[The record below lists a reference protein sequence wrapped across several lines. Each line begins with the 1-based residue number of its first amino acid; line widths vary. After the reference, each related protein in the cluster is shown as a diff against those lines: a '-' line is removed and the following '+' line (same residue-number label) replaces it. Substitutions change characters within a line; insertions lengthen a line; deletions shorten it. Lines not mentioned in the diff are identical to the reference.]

1 MTETGPL
8 AILTAGEEKNLE
20 IEFWAATDNG
30 ITRDH
35 NEDNFLVD
43 RKLRVFI
50 VADGMGGHA
59 SGEVASSMCVRKVR
73 DVVAE
78 NQDVINKFMEDET
91 SVDRAELL
99 HLLEHAVQEA
109 CSTIYERA
117 QKEKEKRGMGTTCS
131 VLLLLGERGF
141 IAHVGDSRIY
151 LVRQG
156 QVHQLSDDHSLIN
169 ELIKRGSLKA
179 EEVADSPYREYKNAV
194 TRAVGVYESVAVD
207 TLDFDA
213 LPGDRFMLCSD
224 GLHHYL
230 DDERIIRTMQLP
242 EIKQVPQ
249 VFIDMANDGGGH
261 DNITAVVVRIPGGDE
276 PDFRSKDLS
285 HRMKALQGMPI
296 FRYLSYKELVRV
308 LNITLVNSYE
318 NNQEICT
325 EGQRGEDMFIILD
338 GKVDIR
344 IKESHI
350 ATLAPGDHFGE
361 MALLDSA
368 PRSATAVSVGD
379 ARLLVLKRSD
389 FYRLI
394 RHETKL
400 SVRLLWSFLQVLTS
414 RLRDTSAQLS
424 DVKSEGVMTIPN
436 FGELEIAGDSD
447 ETLPLDRQPTLPG
460 NMIQENHKSKK

>member
-1 MTETGPL
+1 M
-8 AILTAGEEKNLE
+8 N

-43 RKLRVFI
+43 RKLKVFV

-59 SGEVASSMCVRKVR
+59 SGEIASSMCVRKVR

-78 NQDVINKFMEDET
+78 NQDVITQFMEGKEG
-91 SVDRAELL
+91 VDRGDVL
-99 HLLEHAVQEA
+99 HMLEHAVQVA

-117 QKEKEKRGMGTTCS
+117 QEESEKRGMGTTCS
-131 VLLLLGERGF
+131 LLLLLGERGF
-141 IAHVGDSRIY
+141 MAHVGDSRIY

-169 ELIKRGSLKA
+169 ELIKRGRLKA
-179 EEVADSPYREYKNAV
+179 EEVEDSPYKDYKNAV

-207 TLDFDA
+207 TLDFDV
-213 LPGDRFMLCSD
+213 LPGDRYLLCSD

-230 DDERIIRTMQLP
+230 DDERIIRTIRLS

-249 VFIDMANDGGGH
+249 AFIDMANDGGGH
-261 DNITAVVVRIPGGDE
+261 DNITSVVVRVPGGEE
-276 PDFRSKDLS
+276 PDVRSQDLT
-285 HRMKALQGMPI
+285 HKMKALQGMPI

-308 LNITLVNSYE
+308 LNITLVNTYE
-318 NNQEICT
+318 NNQQICT
-325 EGQRGEDMFIILD
+325 EGDKGEEMFILLD

-344 IKESHI
+344 IQESHI
-350 ATLAPGDHFGE
+350 TTLKEGDHFGE

-368 PRSATAVSVGD
+368 PRSATAVSVGS
-379 ARLLVLKRSD
+379 ARLLVLKRKD

-424 DVKSEGVMTIPN
+424 NVKAEGMTIPN
-436 FGELEIAGDSD
+436 LGEMEITSEDID
-447 ETLPLDRQPTLPG
+447 QTLPLERQPTLPAA
-460 NMIQENHKSKK
+460 MKKEKKEKRRPGS